1 MHLLN
6 AILAYAEAPLDE
18 QQQNPFSLKV
28 KWEEGEDKN
37 SLLLQVETTLGDLV
51 QLLQLKVGNDS
62 QVSSVSTLDKN
73 QIRHLFDV
81 MKEDDW
87 KILEAYQSKQGK
99 ADLSFTLKLWSKN
112 KNENL
117 RQIQKLWNEGNP
129 KEAFDLIGSEQPEGI
144 NWGEICQSM
153 LSSQRQ
159 LVSNLF
165 VSDLGIR
172 LDLEQ
177 IHVPLGVVEYF
188 EKPQGLDDSSPK
200 PGSRVYQKK
209 KPATIDYNGF
219 FQKVL
224 TQGHSPKSQG
234 KRLSLIGEPGTG
246 KTVQLLKIAD
256 WVLANNLGLPIW
268 VSLAAV
274 GRKPLHQYLVE
285 DWLREAASRLDAAP
299 PEWVRELNQLLQ
311 SGRAWLLLDG
321 ADEMAVTDP
330 LATLARQLGAP
341 LWKNVPVVL
350 TCRVNVW
357 DELGNPLSEFDTYKL
372 LDLGD
377 GDSDSDQPL
386 QQKLFIDKFFA
397 ASHKESSER
406 LWAVLNET
414 GNKRIK
420 DLVLNP
426 LRLLLL
432 CVTWLSGSSQLPNT
446 KVQLYDNFVYA
457 LYRLKQQEEF
467 YTKQDQRLK
476 LKAALGHLALRAL
489 DAGEGSLLPYHLVDF
504 ELLKPHP
511 ELFEKAL
518 QLGFLNR
525 ASTDPTNRL
534 QSPFAFWH
542 PTLGEYFAAC
552 AIDDWHFFCERTP
565 NSPDGKQPRWRILE
579 PQWREVFLLWLGR
592 EDVSQLKEPLLQHL
606 CSPESWVELDDSN
619 KFDAFQALFL
629 TVAGMAE
636 FKDFSRAEEVLDLC
650 IDLSNP
656 RCFFDRQQGWI
667 VGPNPVGHFAR
678 EALLQTDRDLA
689 SRRISQKLRQ
699 LEKPELL
706 NCEFMLLMLSQIGV
720 GNLEASDT
728 LTELLLKIKNEEL
741 TLLTAIT
748 LATVNLG
755 NPSAIKCWIYLLP
768 YSRQEELA
776 LLTAI
781 TLGEINPGNDWAIRI
796 SINPFEYIGKPV
808 LGVATAIESLGHI
821 AFNNSLALFPLIEG
835 LEGIEDEELT
845 LVIALSVEKIS
856 LSNQKAIEFL
866 IMVLENSPNRAVLF
880 EALDRLGHSTLANKK
895 AISTLSERLKT
906 TEDRGLARL
915 IAMTLARIDRDNA
928 MTWIDYL
935 SNSQR

>member
-18 QQQNPFSLKV
+18 QKQNPFRLKV

-37 SLLLQVETTLGDLV
+37 SFLLQVETTLGDLV

-73 QIRHLFDV
+73 QIRHLLDV
-81 MKEDDW
+81 MEEDDW

-99 ADLSFTLKLWSKN
+99 AGLSFTLNLWSKN

-165 VSDLGIR
+165 MSGLGMR
-172 LDLEQ
+172 LDLEP
-177 IHVPLGVVEYF
+177 IHVPLRGVEYF
-188 EKPQGLDDSSPK
+188 EKSQGLDESSPES
-200 PGSRVYQKK
+200 GSWGFSSDTPV
-209 KPATIDYNGF
+209 TIDYEGF
-219 FQKVL
+219 LQKVL
-224 TQGHSPKSQG
+224 AQGDSRKSQG
-234 KRLSLIGEPGTG
+234 KRLSLVGEPGTG

-274 GRKPLHQYLVE
+274 GRKPIQQYLVE
-285 DWLREAASRLDAAP
+285 DLLREAASRLDAAP
-299 PEWVRELNQLLQ
+299 PEWVRELNQLLP
-311 SGRAWLLLDG
+311 SGRVWLLLDG
-321 ADEMAVTDP
+321 VDEMAVTNP

-377 GDSDSDQPL
+377 GDSDEPPR
-386 QQKLFIDKFFA
+386 QKLFIDKFFA
-397 ASHKESSER
+397 PSQSESSEW
-406 LWAVLNET
+406 LWAVLNER

-432 CVTWLSGSSQLPNT
+432 CETWLSGSSQLPNT
-446 KVQLYDNFVYA
+446 KVQLYDNFVDA
-457 LYRLKQQEEF
+457 LYRLRQQEEF
-467 YTKQDQRLK
+467 YTKQDQRLN

-489 DAGEGSLLPYHLVDF
+489 DLGEGSLLPYHLVDL

-518 QLGFLNR
+518 QLGFLNQV
-525 ASTDPTNRL
+525 STGPSNRI
-534 QSPFAFWH
+534 QSTFAFWH
-542 PTLGEYFAAC
+542 PTLAEYFAAC
-552 AIDDWHFFCERTP
+552 AIDDWHFFCESSP
-565 NSPDGKQPRWRILE
+565 NSPDGKQPRWRVLE

-592 EDVSQLKEPLLQHL
+592 EDVSQFKEPLLQHL
-606 CSPESWVELDDSN
+606 FSPESRVELNDN
-619 KFDAFQALFL
+619 KKFDGYRAIFL
-629 TVAGMAE
+629 TVAGLAE
-636 FKDFSRAEEVLDLC
+636 FKGFSRAEEVLDLC
-650 IDLSNP
+650 LNLQHP
-656 RCFFDRQQGWI
+656 RFFFDKQKEWI
-667 VGPNPVGHFAR
+667 DGLNLARHLAR

-689 SRRISQKLRQ
+689 IRRIFQKLRQ
-699 LEKPELL
+699 LEKPELFD
-706 NCEFMLLMLSQIGV
+706 CEFMLSILSQIGV

-728 LTELLLKIKNEEL
+728 LTELLLKVES
-741 TLLTAIT
+741 
-748 LATVNLG
+748 V
-755 NPSAIKCWIYLLP
+755 
-768 YSRQEELA
+768 ELA

-781 TLGEINPGNDWAIRI
+781 TLGETNPGNNWAIRI
-796 SINPFEYIGKPV
+796 SIDPFKYINTIVPA
-808 LGVATAIESLGHI
+808 VAKAFESLGHI
-821 AFNNSLALFPLIEG
+821 AFNNSLALFPLIDR
-835 LEGIEDEELT
+835 LEGIKNEELT

-856 LSNQKAIEFL
+856 LSNQKAIELL
-866 IMVLENSPNRAVLF
+866 IKVLENSQNRAVLF
-880 EALDRLGHSTLANKK
+880 EALDRLGHSALANKK
-895 AISTLSERLKT
+895 AISTLSERLRT
-906 TEDRGLARL
+906 TEDRELARL

-935 SNSQR
+935 SNSQL